1 MEKGHLTFVQV
12 RAQHHVQKEC
22 NLHVQKVHEE
32 VHTLVLAARVAI
44 LVLLLQVLTV
54 VLERIQTLL
63 LVVVGRHIPV
73 QALPRVVVQLIPVE
87 VQLLHHVAMIVEV
100 LVALL
105 LRILLPAVVVLLHI
119 LRAAVLLV
127 VVEEVILVV
136 HLHHRVHQAVVVAEA
151 VVEDNIL
158 LKRYS
163 YEKYI

>member
-12 RAQHHVQKEC
+12 RAQHHVHKEC

-32 VHTLVLAARVAI
+32 VHTLVLAARVVI
-44 LVLLLQVLTV
+44 LV

-63 LVVVGRHIPV
+63 LIVVGRHIPV
-73 QALPRVVVQLIPVE
+73 QVLPRVVVQLIPVE

-105 LRILLPAVVVLLHI
+105 LRILLSAVVVLLHI

-127 VVEEVILVV
+127 AVEEVILVV
-136 HLHHRVHQAVVVAEA
+136 HLHHRVHQAVVVAEV

>member
-12 RAQHHVQKEC
+12 RAQHHVHKEC

-32 VHTLVLAARVAI
+32 VHTLVLAARV
-44 LVLLLQVLTV
+44 LTV

-63 LVVVGRHIPV
+63 LIVVGRHIPV
-73 QALPRVVVQLIPVE
+73 QVLPRVVVQLIPVE

-105 LRILLPAVVVLLHI
+105 LRILLSAVVVLLHI

-127 VVEEVILVV
+127 AVE
-136 HLHHRVHQAVVVAEA
+136 AVVVAEV